1 MNIPSKKVRVR
12 FAPSPTG
19 ALHIGGVRTA
29 LYNYLFARQ
38 NGGDFILR
46 IEDTDQNRYVE
57 GAEDYIT
64 RSLEWVGLTP
74 DESPAKGGPF
84 GPYRQSER
92 MHIYKKYAYDLVD
105 KGHAYWAFDPTED
118 LEKHRENDPA
128 FKYDAKTRL
137 SLRNSLTLSP
147 EETTRL
153 MQTGENMV
161 IRMKVDPGQ
170 TVHISDTIRGDVEF
184 NSDELD
190 DKVILKGDG
199 MPTYHL
205 ANIVDD
211 HLMEITH
218 VIRGE
223 EWLPSTAHHVLLY
236 RYFDWTPPVFSH
248 LPLILKP
255 TGQGKLSK
263 RDGAKFGFPV
273 FPLEWKA
280 EDGVY
285 QGFRETGFL
294 PEAVINFLGLIG
306 WSPGTEQEIFT
317 IEDFIKQFSLDK
329 IHKAGAR
336 FDYDKAKWFNQHYI
350 IHAENESL
358 ARLIA
363 EEAEKKFSRSYS
375 NAYLAGVCGLMK
387 ERVHLLSEIIEKGS
401 FFFDEVKEF
410 DKDTFGKK
418 WKNENE
424 QHFNAIAD
432 LIADSE
438 EIAEE
443 VVKQYIQD
451 QSLKMGDILPVL
463 RIAVSGTMQG
473 PDLFASMLLI
483 GNHTSAER
491 IRKNVRILSGSAL
504 N

>member
-1 MNIPSKKVRVR
+1 MNTETKKVRVR

-29 LYNYLFARQ
+29 LYNFLFARQ

-64 RSLEWVGLTP
+64 RSLDWVGLTP
-74 DESPAKGGPF
+74 DESPSKGGPH

-105 KGHAYWAFDPTED
+105 KGHAYFAFDTAED
-118 LEKHRENDPA
+118 LEKYRENDPA

-137 SLRNSLTLSP
+137 SLRNSLALDP
-147 EETTRL
+147 AETARL
-153 MQTGENMV
+153 KESGDNMV
-161 IRMKVDPGQ
+161 IRMKVDAGQ
-170 TVHISDTIRGDVEF
+170 TIHITDTIRGDVEF
-184 NSDELD
+184 SSDELD

-285 QGFRETGFL
+285 HGFRETGFL

-306 WSPGTEQEIFT
+306 WSPGTDQEIFT
-317 IEDFIKQFSLDK
+317 LQDFISQFSLEK

-350 IHAENESL
+350 IHGENETL
-358 ARLIA
+358 AGFLKDDI
-363 EEAEKKFSRSYS
+363 EKTFGRSFSESYV
-375 NAYLAGVCGLMK
+375 AGVCGLMK
-387 ERVHLLSEIIEKGS
+387 ERVHLLPEIIEKGS
-401 FFFDEVKEF
+401 FFFDEVREF
-410 DKDTFGKK
+410 DKDTFAKK
-418 WKNENE
+418 WKNENQIHIE
-424 QHFNAIAD
+424 AISD
-432 LIADSE
+432 LIEHAASN
-438 EIAEE
+438 AES

-451 QSLKMGDILPVL
+451 NALKMGDILPVL
-463 RIAVSGTMQG
+463 RIAFSGTMQG
-473 PDLFASMLLI
+473 PDLFASMFLT
-483 GNHTSAER
+483 GNKKSAER
-491 IRKNVRILSGSAL
+491 IRQNVQFLAQSV
-504 N
+504 